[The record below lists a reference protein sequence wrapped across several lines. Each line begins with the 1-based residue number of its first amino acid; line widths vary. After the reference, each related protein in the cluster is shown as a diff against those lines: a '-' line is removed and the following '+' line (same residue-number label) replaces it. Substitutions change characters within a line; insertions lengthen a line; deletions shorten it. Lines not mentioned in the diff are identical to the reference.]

1 MNIKPLND
9 WAVIVPSEAGER
21 TAGGIFIPDSAKEKP
36 AEGVVEAIGPGA
48 FEEEEKFG
56 KKKKEKKERKFIPTT
71 VKPGDR
77 VLYERYAGQKIT
89 LGNVER
95 LLVRERDILGLVTAQ
110 SSGGGRK
117 PLQLPE
123 KTAVSTETS
132 LATLAMKSIVATSK
146 GTEKQGAGSRGQGT
160 GKAKKQGPGARGQGQ
175 GKAKKQGAG
184 SRGQGTG
191 KAKKA
196 AKKKGPAK
204 PKKIAKKAVKKTAK
218 KKSAKKK

>member
-89 LGNVER
+89 FGNVER

-110 SSGGGRK
+110 SSGGGQK

-123 KTAVSTETS
+123 KTAVSAGTS

-160 GKAKKQGPGARGQGQ
+160 GKAKKQGA
-175 GKAKKQGAG
+175 
-184 SRGQGTG
+184 G

-196 AKKKGPAK
+196 AKKKGPGSRVQGPGK
-204 PKKIAKKAVKKTAK
+204 AKKQDKAKAKKTAK
-218 KKSAKKK
+218 KSVKKTVKKKGGRKK

>member
-21 TAGGIFIPDSAKEKP
+21 TAGGLFIPDSAKEKP

-48 FEEEEKFG
+48 YEEEEKFG

-89 LGNVER
+89 LGSTER
-95 LLVRERDILGLVTAQ
+95 VLVRERDILGLVTAQ
-110 SSGGGRK
+110 STGTGPK

-123 KTAVSTETS
+123 RTAPSAETS
-132 LATLAMKSIVATSK
+132 LATLAMKSIVAASK
-146 GTEKQGAGSRGQGT
+146 GMEKGPGSRAQGP
-160 GKAKKQGPGARGQGQ
+160 GKKKKQGPGTTKKAAAKKATAK
-175 GKAKKQGAG
+175 KAKKTAK
-184 SRGQGTG
+184 
-191 KAKKA
+191 KAANKA
-196 AKKKGPAK
+196 AKKKGG
-204 PKKIAKKAVKKTAK
+204 K
-218 KKSAKKK
+218 KK